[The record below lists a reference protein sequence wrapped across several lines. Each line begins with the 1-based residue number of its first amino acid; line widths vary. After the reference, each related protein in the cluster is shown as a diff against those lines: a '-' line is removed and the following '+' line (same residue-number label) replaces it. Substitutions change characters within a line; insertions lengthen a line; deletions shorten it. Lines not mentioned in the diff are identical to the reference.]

1 MLVVKKIYVLV
12 AVDTFLHWLSAYVC
26 SSNKS
31 KNVLKFLRKY
41 INTHGHPRKLHLDQ
55 ATGFF
60 SNEIQNFCNYEG
72 IEFIKSPVRD
82 HRATG
87 MVERTIGSIK
97 NYVLTYLQENKNYKF
112 GEMIS
117 RALSALRFVSHSK
130 TKLTPFEAYHG
141 REANTA
147 LRNLTKKPSLK
158 NLNWNNVVNQKLS
171 CLDKAGNL
179 PEVEHTLDWEKR
191 SDLVYAPQ
199 NRKAPII
206 LDDDVVADPKAPEV
220 LDPKELSPPKTATW
234 LKKHKTSST
243 TVYQRTGKTDPNDPR
258 RYKRLPLK
266 NEKMTKHTLQME
278 KGSLLRRSGVS
289 FRSAAEES
297 LIGNRSE
304 ECTPGPSRNVTSTP
318 APSES
323 NKYKRKAEND
333 RTAMENVRKSIKQ
346 RIVEYSVDE
355 SEDDDDDYDSE
366 WEIGR
371 REPTIGAANE
381 EQDVQ
386 SVSVNSPRSVG
397 GKRNK
402 NQYETATR
410 KSTQQRRGVD
420 KMGGV
425 MIHRIE
431 HK

>member
-1 MLVVKKIYVLV
+1 M
-12 AVDTFLHWLSAYVC
+12 
-26 SSNKS
+26 
-31 KNVLKFLRKY
+31 
-41 INTHGHPRKLHLDQ
+41 
-55 ATGFF
+55 
-60 SNEIQNFCNYEG
+60 
-72 IEFIKSPVRD
+72 KSPVRD

-97 NYVLTYLQENKNYKF
+97 NHVLTYLQENKNYKF
-112 GEMIS
+112 GAMIS
-117 RALSALRFVSHSK
+117 RALSALRFVPHSK

-147 LRNLTKKPSLK
+147 LRNLTKKSSLK

-179 PEVEHTLDWEKR
+179 PEVELTLDWEKR

-206 LDDDVVADPKAPEV
+206 LDDDVVAYPKAPEV
-220 LDPKELSPPKTATW
+220 VDPKELSPPKTPTW
-234 LKKHKTSST
+234 LKKHKLSST
-243 TVYQRTGKTDPNDPR
+243 TVYQRTGKTGPKDPR

-266 NEKMTKHTLQME
+266 IEKLTKHTVQMK

-297 LIGNRSE
+297 LIGNRSG
-304 ECTPGPSRNVTSTP
+304 ECTPGPSRNVTSKP

-323 NKYKRKAEND
+323 NKYKRKAEKD
-333 RTAMENVRKSIKQ
+333 RTAMENARKSTKQ
-346 RIVEYSVDE
+346 RIVEYSADE

-381 EQDVQ
+381 GQDVP
-386 SVSVNSPRSVG
+386 SVRENSPRSVG

-410 KSTQQRRGVD
+410 KSARQRRGVD
-420 KMGGV
+420 KMGGGGYDPP
-425 MIHRIE
+425 HRT
-431 HK
+431 